1 MEINGKSPSIVLDS
15 YLKNVKDK
23 KKIAPSSGQGSNE
36 VIKGDR
42 VDLSQRVREIQE
54 AKGLLDSLPDTRQEK
69 VAEIKKRIENGTYKI
84 EGQKIA
90 FSMVKEAL
98 LYELL

>member
-1 MEINGKSPSIVLDS
+1 
-15 YLKNVKDK
+15 
-23 KKIAPSSGQGSNE
+23 
-36 VIKGDR
+36 
-42 VDLSQRVREIQE
+42 
-54 AKGLLDSLPDTRQEK
+54 